1 MADRI
6 GSGVPKAQPYKLRH
20 WQYMVEKAARD
31 PLSVTMLKVKG
42 DDIMKLLGITPGP
55 RIGWLLS
62 ILFGEVLD
70 DPQKNERASLE
81 TRAKE
86 LHKLLDEELQKLAQK
101 AKKEMERIEAAE
113 DESIKQKYWVA

>member
-1 MADRI
+1 
-6 GSGVPKAQPYKLRH
+6 
-20 WQYMVEKAARD
+20 
-31 PLSVTMLKVKG
+31 MLKIRG
-42 DDIMKLLGITPGP
+42 DDIMILLGITPGP